1 MAEGS
6 ERSAPIDRPSWT
18 VNTPLRIL
26 TQQTNGLPGRWQ
38 PDSRPR
44 TIPAPLGVMDKRNPS
59 ICQYVTS
66 GAYLLP
72 QPFHQSAP
80 HGEGALTPA
89 LLAQP
94 VIFHL
99 SAHFFFSNHSSC
111 VSHNKCNH
119 SERGGCWIGRGA
131 QWTDLTPLHT
141 LKGRSCNT
149 YTNTHSLF
157 VIWFNE
163 TDFCSCP
170 SACSHLAAQ

>member
-99 SAHFFFSNHSSC
+99 SAHLFFQIIAHVLVITSAITVKGEDVELEEGHSGLIWP
-111 VSHNKCNH
+111 
-119 SERGGCWIGRGA
+119 R
-131 QWTDLTPLHT
+131 
-141 LKGRSCNT
+141 
-149 YTNTHSLF
+149 YTHLREGLATRIQTRTHSLSSGLTRQIF
-157 VIWFNE
+157 VAVRLPVVI
-163 TDFCSCP
+163 
-170 SACSHLAAQ
+170 

>member
-1 MAEGS
+1 MGEGS
-6 ERSAPIDRPSWT
+6 ERSAPIDRPSWP

-26 TQQTNGLPGRWQ
+26 TQQTNGLPGWWQ
-38 PDSRPR
+38 PDSCPR

-80 HGEGALTPA
+80 HREGTLTPA

-99 SAHFFFSNHSSC
+99 SAHFFQIIVHVLVITSTITVKGEGVELEEGHS
-111 VSHNKCNH
+111 
-119 SERGGCWIGRGA
+119 GLI
-131 QWTDLTPLHT
+131 
-141 LKGRSCNT
+141 
-149 YTNTHSLF
+149 
-157 VIWFNE
+157 
-163 TDFCSCP
+163 
-170 SACSHLAAQ
+170 